1 MSERQP
7 HERIMGLDVGTK
19 RTGVAIADELG
30 ISANPI
36 GFIHRDERDREE
48 LRAIIGRYKIT
59 RVVAG
64 LPRGISGRE
73 GPQAADVR
81 HYCEALSVD
90 LGLPFVYWDE
100 RFTSAM
106 AERVLIERGARRE
119 QRKTRI
125 DAIAAAIMLQHYL
138 DVQANRRNRSS
149 SG

>member
-1 MSERQP
+1 MSHSPTR
-7 HERIMGLDVGTK
+7 ERIMGLDVGSK

-48 LRAIIGRYKIT
+48 LRAIIQRYKIT

-64 LPRGISGRE
+64 LPQGISGRE

-90 LGLPFVYWDE
+90 LDLPFVYWDE
-100 RFTSAM
+100 RFTTSM
-106 AERVLIERGARRE
+106 AERVLIERGTRRE
-119 QRKTRI
+119 QRKTQI

-138 DVQANRRNRSS
+138 DVQANRRGRATSS
-149 SG
+149 